1 MQNKNMLSIVIPSY
15 NEQDNLIYL
24 FESLDPVVAAHP
36 TVEILIVDNGST
48 DDSAQVMHE
57 EIQKRSQSNYKIV
70 SVSTNIGYG
79 FGILSGLR
87 AASGNILAIT
97 HADRQTDPMDVI
109 KALEIYESQNDLNL
123 LVKGH
128 RKKRR
133 PLEAFFSFG
142 MGLFA
147 SIATGARLTEINA
160 QPKLMSRQFF
170 EKIEA
175 EAPNDFALDLYLL
188 YKAKK
193 MGSVI
198 EFPVYFLKRVAGE
211 AKGGSGG
218 GFKLKWK
225 LIKRSLSYILELR
238 KSLN

>member
-1 MQNKNMLSIVIPSY
+1 MLSIVIPSY
-15 NEQDNLIYL
+15 NEQDNLRFL
-24 FESLDPVVAAHP
+24 FESLDPVVKAHSDL
-36 TVEILIVDNGST
+36 EILVVDNGST
-48 DDSAQVMHE
+48 DDSARIMSE
-57 EIQKRSQSNYKIV
+57 ERAKRDGSIFKIV
-70 SVSTNIGYG
+70 TVETNIGYG

-87 AASGNILAIT
+87 AAKGDVLAIT

-109 KALEIYESQNDLNL
+109 KALDIYEQADIANL

-133 PLEAFFSFG
+133 PSEAFFSFG

-147 SIATGARLTEINA
+147 SIMTGTYLSEINA
-160 QPKLMSRQFF
+160 QPKLFSRGFF
-170 EKIEA
+170 EQIDQ
-175 EAPNDFALDLYLL
+175 EAPHDFALDLYIL

-193 MGSVI
+193 LGAVK

-211 AKGGSGG
+211 AKGGSGSG
-218 GFKLKWK
+218 LRVKWK
-225 LIKRSLSYILELR
+225 LIKRSLNYILELR